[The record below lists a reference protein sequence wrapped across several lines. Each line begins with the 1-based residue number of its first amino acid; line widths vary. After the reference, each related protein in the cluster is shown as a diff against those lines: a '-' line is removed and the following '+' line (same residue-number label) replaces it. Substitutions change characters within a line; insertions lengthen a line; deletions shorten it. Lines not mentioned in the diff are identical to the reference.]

1 MANASQAARAAGN
14 TGPAA
19 PRISSAKPRVQ
30 QSIPDDRGD
39 EGFLHLLA
47 VMQDALSSSGAID
60 EFGFD
65 PEFTTHL
72 LLPILRPLYRSWF
85 RIDVE
90 GADHIPGR
98 LACNRHQFPD
108 DHAGAIAVD
117 AVMTQVAIHDA
128 LPTPRYLRMLAADL
142 VFRVPLLADIAS
154 RAGHVPAN
162 VANSMSLLSRG
173 ELVGVWPEGFKGIGK
188 PFHKRYQLQRF
199 GRGGF
204 VSVAL
209 RTGAPMIPTA
219 IVGAE
224 EIYPIIGDA
233 KGLARLLDLPYFPIT
248 PSFPW
253 LGPLG
258 MIPAPSKW
266 TIRFGEPINTSEYGP
281 DAANDPEVVFALA
294 DLMRDRIQQM
304 LISMLLH
311 RNNAFE

>member
-19 PRISSAKPRVQ
+19 SRPGFQARIPPAEAQ
-30 QSIPDDRGD
+30 D
-39 EGFLHLLA
+39 GFLHLFA
-47 VMQDALSSSGAID
+47 VIQDALSSSGAID

-65 PEFTTHL
+65 PDFTTHL
-72 LLPILRPLYRSWF
+72 LMPMLRPLYRAWF

-90 GADHIPGR
+90 GAEHVPTSGAG
-98 LACNRHQFPD
+98 LVVSN
-108 DHAGAIAVD
+108 HAGAIAVD

-142 VFRVPLLADIAS
+142 VFKVPVLADIAT
-154 RAGHVPAN
+154 RAGHVRASVPA
-162 VANSMSLLSRG
+162 AETLLSRG
-173 ELVGVWPEGFKGIGK
+173 EIVGVWPEGFKGVGK

-209 RTGAPMIPTA
+209 RTGAPLIPTA
-219 IVGAE
+219 IVGSE

-258 MIPAPSKW
+258 LIPLPSKW
-266 TIRFGEPINTSEYGP
+266 TIRFGEPISTSEFGP

-304 LISMLLH
+304 LISMLMH
-311 RNNAFE
+311 RTHVFE

>member
-1 MANASQAARAAGN
+1 M
-14 TGPAA
+14 
-19 PRISSAKPRVQ
+19 I
-30 QSIPDDRGD
+30 
-39 EGFLHLLA
+39 
-47 VMQDALSSSGAID
+47 QDSLSSSGAID

-90 GADHIPGR
+90 GAEHVPSSGSG
-98 LACNRHQFPD
+98 LVVSN
-108 DHAGAIAVD
+108 HAGAIAVD
-117 AVMTQVAIHDA
+117 AVMTQVAAHDA
-128 LPTPRYLRMLAADL
+128 LPTPRYLRMLTADL
-142 VFRVPLLADIAS
+142 VFKVPILADIAT
-154 RAGHVPAN
+154 RAGHVRASVPTAET
-162 VANSMSLLSRG
+162 LLSRG

-209 RTGAPMIPTA
+209 RTGAPLIPTA
-219 IVGAE
+219 VVGSE

-233 KGLARLLDLPYFPIT
+233 QGLARMLDLPYFPIT

-266 TIRFGEPINTSEYGP
+266 TIRFGEPIETSGYGAE
-281 DAANDPEVVFALA
+281 AADDPEVVFALA

-311 RNNAFE
+311 RTNVFE

>member
-1 MANASQAARAAGN
+1 MANASQAARFAGN

-19 PRISSAKPRVQ
+19 SRPSFQAH
-30 QSIPDDRGD
+30 IPPAQGED
-39 EGFLHLLA
+39 GFLHLFS
-47 VMQDALSSSGAID
+47 VIQDVLSSNGAID

-72 LLPILRPLYRSWF
+72 LLPMLRPLYRSWF

-90 GADHIPGR
+90 GVEHVPSTGAG
-98 LACNRHQFPD
+98 LVVSN
-108 DHAGAIAVD
+108 HAGAIAVD

-142 VFRVPLLADIAS
+142 VFKVPVLSDVAS
-154 RAGHVPAN
+154 RAGHVRASVPA
-162 VANSMSLLSRG
+162 AETLLSRG

-204 VSVAL
+204 ISVAL
-209 RTGAPMIPTA
+209 RTGAPLIPTA
-219 IVGAE
+219 VIGSE

-258 MIPAPSKW
+258 LIPLPSKW
-266 TIRFGEPINTSEYGP
+266 LIRFGEPIHTEEFGP
-281 DAANDPEVVFALA
+281 DSADDPEVVFALA

-311 RNNAFE
+311 RTDVFE

>member
-1 MANASQAARAAGN
+1 
-14 TGPAA
+14 
-19 PRISSAKPRVQ
+19 
-30 QSIPDDRGD
+30 
-39 EGFLHLLA
+39 
-47 VMQDALSSSGAID
+47 MQDALTSHGAVD

-65 PEFTTHL
+65 PEFTTHV

-90 GADHIPGR
+90 GAEHVPGTGAA
-98 LACNRHQFPD
+98 LVVSN
-108 DHAGAIAVD
+108 HAGAIAVD
-117 AVMTQVAIHDA
+117 AVMTQVAMHDA
-128 LPTPRYLRMLAADL
+128 LPTPRFLRMLAADL
-142 VFRVPLLADIAS
+142 VFKVPILAEVAT
-154 RAGHVPAN
+154 RAGHVRASVPTAET
-162 VANSMSLLSRG
+162 LLSRG

-209 RTGAPMIPTA
+209 RTGAPLIPTA
-219 IVGAE
+219 IVGSE
-224 EIYPIIGDA
+224 EIYPMIGDA

-253 LGPLG
+253 LGPMG

-266 TIRFGEPINTSEYGP
+266 TIRFGEPIQTSEYGP
-281 DAANDPEVVFALA
+281 ESADDPEVMFALA

-311 RNNAFE
+311 RTNVFE

>member
-19 PRISSAKPRVQ
+19 PSLGVRGPRSQ
-30 QSIPDDRGD
+30 QSPPTAPGE
-39 EGFLHLLA
+39 EGFLHLFA
-47 VMQDALSSSGAID
+47 VMQDALSSRGAVD

-72 LLPILRPLYRSWF
+72 LLPLLRPLYRSWF

-90 GADHIPGR
+90 GAEHVPSSGAG
-98 LACNRHQFPD
+98 LLVSN
-108 DHAGAIAVD
+108 HAGAIAVD

-128 LPTPRYLRMLAADL
+128 LPSPRYLRMLAADL
-142 VFRVPLLADIAS
+142 VFNVPILADVAT
-154 RAGHVPAN
+154 RAGHVHASVPA
-162 VANSMSLLSRG
+162 AETLLSRG
-173 ELVGVWPEGFKGIGK
+173 ELVGVWPEGFKGVGK

-209 RTGAPMIPTA
+209 RTGAPLIPTA
-219 IVGAE
+219 IVGSE

-266 TIRFGEPINTSEYGP
+266 TIRFGEAIETAAYGAQSA
-281 DAANDPEVVFALA
+281 DDPEVVFALA

-311 RNNAFE
+311 RTSAFE